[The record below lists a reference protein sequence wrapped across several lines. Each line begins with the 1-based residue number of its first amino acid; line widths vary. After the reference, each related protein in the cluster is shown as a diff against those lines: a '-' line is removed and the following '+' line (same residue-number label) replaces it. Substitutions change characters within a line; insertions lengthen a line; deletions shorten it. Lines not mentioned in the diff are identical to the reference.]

1 MFADFELKRLFKGA
15 FSAGFTPAFFAPELE
30 LVLGP
35 LLEFVIGGDA
45 LPNGIKL
52 LNENELFFLFT
63 GEAEFTTPEAAFTTV
78 FMAPEAAWAIAFTAP
93 TIGLDPVADGA
104 AFISN

>member
-1 MFADFELKRLFKGA
+1 M
-15 FSAGFTPAFFAPELE
+15 
-30 LVLGP
+30 
-35 LLEFVIGGDA
+35 GGDVF
-45 LPNGIKL
+45 PNGIKL

-63 GEAEFTTPEAAFTTV
+63 GEAEFATPEAAFTTV